1 MKIAR
6 ILVKQSAISE
16 LQRDYPKLLQDDRII
31 VEIQFD
37 GKFNKQM
44 AVDQIEEYN
53 SGKTKAGNRD

>member
-6 ILVKQSAISE
+6 LIAKKSTLAE
-16 LQRDYPKLLQDDRII
+16 LQKDYPTLLQDERII

-37 GKFNKQM
+37 GKFNKQI

-53 SGKTKAGNRD
+53 SGKAKARNGD